1 MRKRG
6 KVFRCSADKVRVVRT
21 LNAKYPERKGARSDP
36 EECEMDGSD
45 GWECR
50 GSMGNV
56 GWNPLEVPSPHV
68 IIRSYCASV

>member
-1 MRKRG
+1 MQKHG
-6 KVFRCSADKVRVVRT
+6 KVFGCSADKVQVVRT
-21 LNAKYPERKGARSDP
+21 LNVKCPEHKGAWSDP
-36 EECEMDGSD
+36 EEYEMDGSD

-50 GSMGNV
+50 GSAESV